1 MIEVNDLLKTYG
13 RGVSATQALRGVS
26 LGVQEGEFVAIM
38 GRSGSGK
45 STLLHILGLLDT
57 PSGGSFRIQD
67 RNMLRLSEA
76 EKSRVRLQEFGYV
89 FQEYSLLPGMTILE
103 NVCVPGMCLGRN
115 GNVKKRAIGLLHMVG
130 LEERLSHQPSEVSGG
145 EQQRAAIA
153 RALINQPRILFA
165 DEPTA
170 SLDLVSSRIVLEL
183 FKRLNRELG
192 QTIIMVTHEPEDR
205 VVPQP
210 RHRPNH
216 VRKRG
221 HPTRPPLHLALH
233 GWYSQM
239 VHATARRAF
248 RAFFRLSRAVSASV
262 SVWTHELPRRRPRC
276 APGTPRGTR

>member
-1 MIEVNDLLKTYG
+1 MIEVVELLKTYG
-13 RGVSATQALRGVS
+13 RGVSATHALKGVS

-67 RNMLRLSEA
+67 RDMLRLSEA

-89 FQEYSLLPGMTILE
+89 FQEYSLLPGMNILE

-183 FKRLNRELG
+183 FRKLNRELG

-205 VVPQP
+205 KYVDRVIWLKDGQIESEE
-210 RHRPNH
+210 
-216 VRKRG
+216 G
-221 HPTRPPLHLALH
+221 SGPP
-233 GWYSQM
+233 
-239 VHATARRAF
+239 VF
-248 RAFFRLSRAVSASV
+248 VS
-262 SVWTHELPRRRPRC
+262 
-276 APGTPRGTR
+276 